1 QGLQLVFDH
10 RLLKME
16 EFFPESFRLDLR
28 DERNAFFELYQEG
41 DIWICKPTCS
51 NQGRGIFLLK
61 TRAAVASYLA
71 KLHSTEEEPLSK
83 KGSCKAPQARIVQRY
98 IQQPLLLGG
107 KKFDVRSYLLIAC
120 TAPYVVFF
128 AQGYV
133 RLTCSSYD
141 AASDDLT
148 AHLTNQYVQKKNP
161 LYNQLKEETIW
172 RMEHFNS
179 YVNEKCRRA
188 RGLPKDW
195 VFTVFTRRMQQI
207 MVQCF
212 LAARLKL
219 ERKLGYFDLIGC
231 DFLVDEDFKI
241 WLLEMNAN
249 PALHTNCSVLR
260 DIIPAV
266 VGESL

>member
-1 QGLQLVFDH
+1 
-10 RLLKME
+10 RLLKMG

-28 DERNAFFELYQEG
+28 DERNAFFELCQEG

-61 TRAAVASYLA
+61 NRAAVTTYQA
-71 KLHSTEEEPLSK
+71 KLHSAEEDQLSK
-83 KGSCKAPQARIVQRY
+83 KGSCKVPQARIVQRY
-98 IQQPLLLGG
+98 IHQPLLLEG

-120 TAPYVVFF
+120 TAPYVLLF

-133 RLTCSSYD
+133 RLTCTRYD

-172 RMEHFNS
+172 RMERFNS
-179 YVNEKCRRA
+179 YVNEKFRKA
-188 RGLPKDW
+188 NGLPKDW
-195 VFTVFTRRMQQI
+195 VFTVFTKRMQQI

-212 LAARLKL
+212 LAAKLKL

-231 DFLVDEDFKI
+231 DFLIDENFKI

-249 PALHTNCSVLR
+249 PALHTNCKVLR
-260 DIIPAV
+260 DIIPTIV
-266 VGESL
+266 YESL